1 MNNIDKFDINDKEK
15 SLVELHKTDYNNY
28 SDLSHFVEEYYKAQ
42 ALINECQNFYKSFFL
57 SKLLTYSKLT
67 NTSYKENEYNF
78 FNIKITGLPLHADT
92 FNLYN
97 EFEGLDDSCKGTY
110 NYKSLLG
117 YERLAYSRAMF
128 KFKEQCDKSRKKL
141 FTIHITLEQ
150 RYWMPHCD
158 CKENAYYFSF
168 NGFILKKYKEEHF
181 ITTYGNLE
189 IYPKS
194 ESKRIDKEGTLKL
207 LLSDIIGDKSIY
219 DYMRELTSSYKEE
232 FYKIYKEELKT
243 VLKQINVPII
253 HIDINNDLKDVA
265 YSCYKSYIKSV
276 KKADLNEEIVKL
288 SKTYESDGEYVDLLI
303 SEIFTNDEIDKMID
317 NIAITPWTG
326 HLDNDILEY
335 INKNYYNKIIDLT
348 KTKMAD
354 ATYAYRTIIRECSEY
369 NKNQKLYIIGK
380 HNQSHYFCDQK
391 DVDKININ
399 LNNRKLICTYTKTSK
414 HLKYRW
420 PSDAP
425 YVVTELTRQVIFDVD
440 NNSVCD
446 FNESEN
452 TYEISRD
459 KYY

>member
-1 MNNIDKFDINDKEK
+1 MITDQEILSYFLKSNGHVNVQRLTNISEEYKEYLVNRYTDSQSLRETIKRIQYNIEVRPVCVICGKPVKFLNGKKNQLFNKTYCKEHANMLDGITVKKVLKDI
-15 SLVELHKTDYNNY
+15 Y
-28 SDLSHFVEEYYKAQ
+28 SDVNKKQE
-42 ALINECQNFYKSFFL
+42 INNKIRETC
-57 SKLLTYSKLT
+57 LLK
-67 NTSYKENEYNF
+67 
-78 FNIKITGLPLHADT
+78 
-92 FNLYN
+92 
-97 EFEGLDDSCKGTY
+97 
-110 NYKSLLG
+110 
-117 YERLAYSRAMF
+117 
-128 KFKEQCDKSRKKL
+128 
-141 FTIHITLEQ
+141 
-150 RYWMPHCD
+150 
-158 CKENAYYFSF
+158 
-168 NGFILKKYKEEHF
+168 
-181 ITTYGNLE
+181 
-189 IYPKS
+189 
-194 ESKRIDKEGTLKL
+194 
-207 LLSDIIGDKSIY
+207 
-219 DYMRELTSSYKEE
+219 RELTSSYKEE

-317 NIAITPWTG
+317 NIKITPFTG
-326 HLDNDILEY
+326 YLDYDILEY

-348 KTKMAD
+348 KNKMAD

-399 LNNRKLICTYTKTSK
+399 LNNRKLICTYTKKSK

>member
-97 EFEGLDDSCKGTY
+97 EFEGLDDYCKGTY

-117 YERLAYSRAMF
+117 YERLAYSRAIF

-150 RYWMPHCD
+150 CHWFPDSTYQ
-158 CKENAYYFSF
+158 ENAYYFSF

-189 IYPKS
+189 IYPKN

-219 DYMRELTSSYKEE
+219 DYMRELTFSYKKE
-232 FYKIYKEELKT
+232 FNKIYKEELKT

-288 SKTYESDGEYVDLLI
+288 SKTYEFDGEYVDLLI

-317 NIAITPWTG
+317 NIEINHWTG

-348 KTKMAD
+348 KTKMTD

-446 FNESEN
+446 FNESKN
-452 TYEISRD
+452 TYEILRD

>member
-150 RYWMPHCD
+150 RYWMPYCD

-168 NGFILKKYKEEHF
+168 NGFILKKYKKEHF
-181 ITTYGNLE
+181 ITTYGKLE

-194 ESKRIDKEGTLKL
+194 ESKRIDKDGTLKL

-219 DYMRELTSSYKEE
+219 DYMRELTCSYKEE

-317 NIAITPWTG
+317 NIEITPWTG
-326 HLDNDILEY
+326 YLDYDILEY

-446 FNESEN
+446 FNESKN